1 MKVTAGS
8 ENTFVEV
15 LEKGSDVQQIIAS
28 WIVKLSLR
36 ELKKLRYAFDK
47 MGSSGYPAVVAFT
60 KMGSLKDAELLT
72 LRLQK
77 VTGLNFKGGST
88 NALLLYVQISERTYV
103 GKVGIYIVVN
113 VWKSGKVALK
123 FMT

>member
-1 MKVTAGS
+1 MKVTAGN

-15 LEKGSDVQQIIAS
+15 LDRGSDVQQTIANWVS
-28 WIVKLSLR
+28 QLSLK

-60 KMGSLKDAELLT
+60 KTGSLKDAELLT
-72 LRLQK
+72 LRLKK
-77 VTGLNFKGGST
+77 VTGLDFRGGATST
-88 NALLLYVQISERTYV
+88 LLPYVHISERTYV
-103 GKVGIYIVVN
+103 GKIGVYIVIN
-113 VWKSGKVALK
+113 LWKSGKIALK